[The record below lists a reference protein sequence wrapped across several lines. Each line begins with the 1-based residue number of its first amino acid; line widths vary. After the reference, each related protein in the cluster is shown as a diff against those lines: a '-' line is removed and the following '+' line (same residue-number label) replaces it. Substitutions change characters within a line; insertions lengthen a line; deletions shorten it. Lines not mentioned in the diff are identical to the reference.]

1 MLDKKYHFSFII
13 TRIKNTPFLHDHRK
27 NAFRVAKKKTSSEK
41 KKVLS
46 ILGVFLHTT
55 FDEVFLFDFYIVIL
69 NESSECLALLPIAL
83 FLRKKMSKRKSEN
96 SDSEDKES
104 KRRKRLEEAKR
115 FIERTILPTKML
127 PLNIKLI
134 RVC

>member
-1 MLDKKYHFSFII
+1 M
-13 TRIKNTPFLHDHRK
+13 
-27 NAFRVAKKKTSSEK
+27 RVAKKKMSSEK

-46 ILGVFLHTT
+46 IFGVFLYTT

-69 NESSECLALLPIAL
+69 NESSECSALLPIAL

-96 SDSEDKES
+96 SDSEDKEP

-115 FIERTILPTKML
+115 FIERTNFTYKDAALKYQVDQRSL
-127 PLNIKLI
+127 SRFIKDGFQKL
-134 RVC
+134 RRPSLL